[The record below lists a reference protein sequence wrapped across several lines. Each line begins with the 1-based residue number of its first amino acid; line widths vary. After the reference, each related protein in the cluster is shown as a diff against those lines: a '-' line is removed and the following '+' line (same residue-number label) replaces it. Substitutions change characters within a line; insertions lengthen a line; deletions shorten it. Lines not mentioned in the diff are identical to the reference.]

1 MDYYGRLTLAIFRA
15 SVDSVRQVLC
25 TDHHT
30 DNVLVG
36 VFTTLRHR
44 IWSASLL
51 FDPESLFATWN
62 DGKLHI

>member
-1 MDYYGRLTLAIFRA
+1 MDYYGCLTLAIFSA

-25 TDHHT
+25 HT
-30 DNVLVG
+30 DNVLVS